1 MPALQCRVEE
11 NGTRYAFSAHR
22 SATASLGNASMTLIP
37 HRCGPRRYGPLLA
50 ATFLLAAALGPL
62 AFAQQ
67 APQGPSRGPTPPS
80 PKGPA
85 APARDSQP
93 ATDSAL
99 RQRVE
104 QLEEQLV
111 DMQVA
116 VGTLES
122 LARGTAASPGAGG
135 GRQGAYPTGAIGA
148 ADAGRLDSIETQIRA
163 LAAQLEH
170 VQEQVRALSARTGE
184 LTVPGG
190 QVAG

>member
-1 MPALQCRVEE
+1 
-11 NGTRYAFSAHR
+11 
-22 SATASLGNASMTLIP
+22 MTFIP
-37 HRCGPRRYGPLLA
+37 QRCGPRRYGALAATLLLA
-50 ATFLLAAALGPL
+50 ATLSPL

-67 APQGPSRGPTPPS
+67 PPQGQVSRGSTT

-85 APARDSQP
+85 PSARDSQG

-116 VGTLES
+116 LGTLES
-122 LARGTAASPGAGG
+122 LARGNAAPAGAGGARQAASP
-135 GRQGAYPTGAIGA
+135 TGAVGA

-170 VQEQVRALSARTGE
+170 VQEQVRALSTRTGE
-184 LTVPGG
+184 LTGPGA
-190 QVAG
+190 QVAADPGSPRPGRP